1 MTRAL
6 AAFSAS
12 LIGLSVGCAGVSKE
26 RGHKEVASIV
36 EQRTGYKTRWEQ
48 GPPTDAQIAGWVDGL
63 LQGGLTRDRA
73 VGIALVNSPSLQAT
87 YEELG
92 VSQADMVQA
101 GLLSNPRLGGSLG
114 FPLNEGKKEYEVS
127 LVQDFLDIFV
137 LPLRKRV
144 AREQFIADTLR
155 VAHETLRV
163 AGDVRKA
170 VIALET
176 STQLVDLRRE
186 IVRAAQAGAELAER
200 QHEAGNITDL
210 ALAQEQTMAE
220 QAKID
225 LSREELAVA
234 THREEVNR
242 LLGLWGTRTGW
253 KLSESLPALAPED
266 PSVEHLESRAIRQRL
281 DVDAARKQ
289 TLVLWNALE
298 LARNSRYFGFVD
310 VGIHAHQD
318 PDGARL
324 LGPTLALELPIFDQR
339 QALIARLEAQYR
351 QATRR
356 LAALSVTA
364 RSEVRVAATQLGA
377 ARWTAERYQKVLLPL
392 RERVVANSQ
401 LQYNAM
407 QIGLAELLTAKQAQI
422 EAYRAYLEAL
432 RDYWSAHV
440 DLELAVGGR
449 LARAPSSAEKGGA
462 K

>member
-1 MTRAL
+1 MRKSSL
-6 AAFSAS
+6 AVLAFF
-12 LIGLSVGCAGVSKE
+12 GLSMGCAGVSKE
-26 RGHKEVASIV
+26 RGHKEVAELV
-36 EQRTGYKTRWEQ
+36 EQRTGYKTHWEQ
-48 GPPTDAQIAGWVDGL
+48 GPPTDSQIAGWVDGL

-114 FPLNEGKKEYEVS
+114 LPLNDANREYEVS

-144 AREQFIADTLR
+144 AREQFVADTLR

-163 AGDVRKA
+163 AGDVRKG
-170 VIALET
+170 VIALEA
-176 STQLVDLRRE
+176 SIQLVELRRE
-186 IVRAAQAGAELAER
+186 IARAAQASAELAER
-200 QHEAGNITDL
+200 LHEAGNITDL

-220 QAKID
+220 QVRID

-234 THREEVNR
+234 GHREDINR
-242 LLGLWGTRTGW
+242 LLGLWGTRTSW
-253 KLSESLPALAPED
+253 KLTESLPGLAVQD
-266 PSVEHLESRAIRQRL
+266 PSLEHLESRAIRQRL
-281 DVDAARKQ
+281 DIDAARKQ
-289 TLVLWNALE
+289 TFVLWNALE
-298 LARNSRYFGFVD
+298 LAKNSRYFGFIE
-310 VGIHAHQD
+310 VGIHTHQD

-356 LAALSVTA
+356 LAALSVNA
-364 RSEVRVAATQLGA
+364 RSEVRVAAAQLGA

-392 RERVVANSQ
+392 RERVVNQSQ
-401 LQYNAM
+401 LEYNAM
-407 QIGLAELLTAKQAQI
+407 QIGLAELLLAKQSQI
-422 EAYRAYLEAL
+422 EAYRAYVEAL
-432 RDYWSAHV
+432 RDYWDAHV
-440 DLELAVGGR
+440 DLELAIGGR
-449 LARAPSSAEKGGA
+449 VTEPPAPPGKDEMQ
-462 K
+462 